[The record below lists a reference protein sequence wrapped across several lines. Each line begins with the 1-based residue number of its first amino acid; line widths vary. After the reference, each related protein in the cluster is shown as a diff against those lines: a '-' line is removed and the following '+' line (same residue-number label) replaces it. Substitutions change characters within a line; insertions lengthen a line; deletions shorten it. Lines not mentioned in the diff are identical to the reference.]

1 MPAYMIFLRESP
13 LREPAE
19 YAEYQRMGRQNTGDF
34 KIKPLSVY
42 GAIEAVEG
50 TPPDGVTS
58 RRSRP
63 SCLKRAISAK
73 ICWHGFWGARWC
85 TPHCLGLEEFVSA
98 IRPWDLRSCWSLQ
111 FAVFYSIEIFR
122 CASGPNQ

>member
-50 TPPDGVTS
+50 TPPDGV
-58 RRSRP
+58 
-63 SCLKRAISAK
+63 I
-73 ICWHGFWGARWC
+73 I
-85 TPHCLGLEEFVSA
+85 
-98 IRPWDLRSCWSLQ
+98 LQ
-111 FAVFYSIEIFR
+111 FPTVADAKAWY
-122 CASGPNQ
+122 ASPGYQAALPHRLKAATWRSMIVEGT